1 MGMLDGLIG
10 QIAQQ
15 AMQGSGGQAGGL
27 GGIVGSLL
35 GGAGQ
40 QSGGL
45 GGMLGGLLGGG
56 QQQPGQ
62 AAQPGG
68 FNLGGASPAVLAA
81 VLPLVLGW
89 VQQQGGIGNVLSSLS
104 NNGLAAQAQSWIG
117 AGENHPVDPQAIG
130 QIFSQDQIAAVASKV
145 GVSPEEVQN
154 GLATVLP
161 HVINQLTPSGDTS
174 NAGEANNEIGAVLG
188 KLGSLFG

>member
-15 AMQGSGGQAGGL
+15 AMQGG
-27 GGIVGSLL
+27 
-35 GGAGQ
+35 GQ

-45 GGMLGGLLGGG
+45 GSIVGSLLSGQQGGLGGVLGGLLGGQPAQG
-56 QQQPGQ
+56 QT
-62 AAQPGG
+62 ARPGG
-68 FNLGGASPAVLAA
+68 FNLGAASPAILAA
-81 VLPLVLGW
+81 VLPLVLNW

-104 NNGLAAQAQSWIG
+104 NSGLGAQAQSWIG
-117 AGENHPVDPQAIG
+117 SGENHPVDPQAIG
-130 QIFSQDQIAAVASKV
+130 QIFSPDQIAQVAAKV

-161 HVINQLTPSGDTS
+161 HVINQLTPNGDTT
-174 NAGEANNEIGAVLG
+174 NANEANDEIGAVLG

>member
-15 AMQGSGGQAGGL
+15 AMQGGQQSGGL
-27 GGIVGSLL
+27 GAIVGSLL
-35 GGAGQ
+35 NGQ
-40 QSGGL
+40 QAGGGL

-56 QQQPGQ
+56 QPAQGQ
-62 AAQPGG
+62 TAQPTG
-68 FNLGGASPAVLAA
+68 FNFGSAAPAVLAA
-81 VLPLVLGW
+81 VLPLVLNW

-104 NNGLAAQAQSWIG
+104 NSGLGAQAQSWIG
-117 AGENHPVDPQAIG
+117 AGENHSVDPQAMS
-130 QIFSQDQIAAVASKV
+130 QIFSPDQIAQVAAKV

-161 HVINQLTPSGDTS
+161 HVINQLTPNGDTS
-174 NAGEANNEIGAVLG
+174 NAGDANNEIGAMLG